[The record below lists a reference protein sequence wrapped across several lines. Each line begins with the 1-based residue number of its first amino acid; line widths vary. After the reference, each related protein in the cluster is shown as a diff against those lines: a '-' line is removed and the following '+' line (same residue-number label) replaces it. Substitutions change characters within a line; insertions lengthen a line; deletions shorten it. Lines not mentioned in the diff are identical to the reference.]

1 MIPAPS
7 SLTSDWRTYFD
18 QFGPR
23 LVLFARQ
30 WLPDVSDAED
40 VVQEAFVRFWRKH
53 ETPREEHA
61 GLLFAAVRSVA
72 LDLIRRD
79 TRRRRREMAASEGN
93 FYAPGQAEIPPFFEE
108 ADLVVEGALNQLPAE
123 QREVLVL
130 KIWGELTFAQI
141 GVALGISPNTASS
154 RYRYSLGALRKL
166 LHSTCHG

>member
-7 SLTSDWRTYFD
+7 SPTSDWRTYFD

-53 ETPREEHA
+53 SSPREEHA

-72 LDLIRRD
+72 LDHI
-79 TRRRRREMAASEGN
+79 RREMRRKRRETALADSLHAA
-93 FYAPGQAEIPPFFEE
+93 GQAEAPPFFED
-108 ADLVVEGALNQLPAE
+108 ADLAVEGALSQLPAE

-141 GVALGISPNTASS
+141 GVALELSPNTVSS
-154 RYRYSLGALRKL
+154 RYRYSLNALRKIL
-166 LHSTCHG
+166 RSTCHG